1 MRVHSESIVAMRFFL
16 LLLAS
21 LGIALALPACSS
33 CQRPG
38 KPADVA
44 RLLPI
49 DGLTYRF
56 SCTDRYT
63 GQCIDYYGSEAA
75 AERGPEIP
83 QYCEPVVQEHCS
95 QENAKG
101 VCKALILERRSNRY
115 YETFFYEPE
124 SENATV
130 LFCIKVD
137 GRLLRSSW

>member
-1 MRVHSESIVAMRFFL
+1 MRSLLFFL
-16 LLLAS
+16 ALS
-21 LGIALALPACSS
+21 GIALALPACSS
-33 CQRPG
+33 CQKPG
-38 KPADVA
+38 TPEGGA

-63 GQCIDYYGSEAA
+63 GQCIDYYGSDAA
-75 AERGPEIP
+75 DARGPEIP
-83 QYCEPVVQEHCS
+83 QYCEPAVQEHCP
-95 QENAKG
+95 QQTAKG
-101 VCKALILERRSNRY
+101 VCKALIQERRSNRY

-137 GRLLRSSW
+137 GRLLRSAW

>member
-1 MRVHSESIVAMRFFL
+1 MRFLFL
-16 LLLAS
+16 LLALT
-21 LGIALALPACSS
+21 GIALALPACSS
-33 CQRPG
+33 CQRPV
-38 KPADVA
+38 KPEDAA

-63 GQCIDYYGSEAA
+63 GQCLDYYGSDTA

-83 QYCEPVVQEHCS
+83 QYCEPVVQERCP
-95 QENAKG
+95 QQTAKG
-101 VCKALILERRSNRY
+101 VCKALIQERRSNRY

>member
-1 MRVHSESIVAMRFFL
+1 M
-16 LLLAS
+16 
-21 LGIALALPACSS
+21 
-33 CQRPG
+33 
-38 KPADVA
+38 
-44 RLLPI
+44 PI

-63 GQCIDYYGSEAA
+63 GQCIDYYGSDTA

-83 QYCEPVVQEHCS
+83 QYCEPASREHCP
-95 QENAKG
+95 QETAKG
-101 VCKALILERRSNRY
+101 VCKALIQERRSNRY

-137 GRLLRSSW
+137 GRLLRSAW